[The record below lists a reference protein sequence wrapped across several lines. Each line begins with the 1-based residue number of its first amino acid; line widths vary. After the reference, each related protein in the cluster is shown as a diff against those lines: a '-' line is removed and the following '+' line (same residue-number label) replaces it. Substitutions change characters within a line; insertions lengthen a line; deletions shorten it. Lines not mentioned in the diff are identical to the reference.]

1 MIAIY
6 ILFFILI
13 IIILLIAFY
22 ILANDKFQ
30 SYIIRINEAETNIDS
45 TLNKRYDL
53 LNKAN
58 DVIKKELNKE
68 DDPISIITDI
78 RSKKIDNFEYDKN
91 LNTAIK
97 EFHELS
103 EDNLELKDNNDYNKI
118 EIELIDSEASILS
131 LKKYYNDI
139 VNKYN
144 DLIDSF
150 PYKYVSKIKKLNPK
164 ELFSIED
171 GMKIVNILKQR

>member
-1 MIAIY
+1 MIAVY

-58 DVIKKELNKE
+58 DVIRKELNKE
-68 DDPISIITDI
+68 DNPISIITDI

-97 EFHELS
+97 DFHELS

-118 EIELIDSEASILS
+118 EIELINSEASIVS

-144 DLIDSF
+144 DLIESF
-150 PYKYVSKIKKLNPK
+150 PYKFVAKIKKLTQK
-164 ELFSIED
+164 ELFLMED
-171 GMKIVNILKQR
+171 GMQIVNLLKQR